1 MYGRVFI
8 VALGLVAALAQALTY
23 GLGGTLALN
32 GSLEPGAVVSL
43 ALLLSRLYGPL
54 TALSNVRVDV
64 MSALVSFER
73 VFEVLDLEPL
83 ITEKPDARRCPPVS
97 NRVEFDDV
105 HFAYPGADEVS
116 LASLEDVAVPDHSPR
131 HPVLH
136 GVSFRAEAGQL
147 VALVGPSGAG
157 KTTISQLV
165 PRVYDVDDGQRA
177 DRRHRRPRPD
187 PAVAAGRDRRRR
199 PGRAPV
205 PRHHPGQPAV
215 RPPGRDRGRS

>member
-1 MYGRVFI
+1 M
-8 VALGLVAALAQALTY
+8 
-23 GLGGTLALN
+23 
-32 GSLEPGAVVSL
+32 VSL
-43 ALLLSRLYGPL
+43 ALLLTRLYGPL

-73 VFEVLDLEPL
+73 VFEVLDLEAADHR
-83 ITEKPDARRCPPVS
+83 EAGRRSTLAGEPAS
-97 NRVEFDDV
+97 VEFVDV

-136 GVSFRAEAGQL
+136 GVSFRADAGRL

-165 PRVYDVDDGQRA
+165 PRVYDVDSGA
-177 DRRHRRPRPD
+177 VLVGGDRRARPD
-187 PAVAAGRDRRRR
+187 AAVAARPHRGRR

-205 PRHHPGQPAV
+205 PRHHPGQPAL
-215 RPPGRDRGRS
+215 RAAGRDRGAS